1 MNMEGI
7 MLREIRQIVYDF
19 TYTYTLRN
27 KWADITKTETDL
39 QIENNLVVTREDR
52 SEQRKIG
59 RGN

>member
-1 MNMEGI
+1 